1 MGSKAKDASSKV
13 HERNQTIL
21 ADLLRDEDNRYCAD
35 CMAKGERN
43 RMIFGRLPV
52 SEQALLDESII
63 RC

>member
-35 CMAKGERN
+35 CMAKGERRPTYSLDLMTMASVGGN
-43 RMIFGRLPV
+43 RFRT
-52 SEQALLDESII
+52 S
-63 RC
+63 